1 MIGMNRQAL
10 SKPLS
15 KYPRLRI
22 APDCTFCTIRNVQP
36 RPQETH
42 QHFYSEC
49 IYVERL
55 WTDIRDWATGDHGAT
70 YKKRDKILGKPLQ
83 DTYSIDN
90 PIFRETIS
98 KIWRARYKNTNPTI
112 DHLKID

>member
-10 SKPLS
+10 NKPLS

-55 WTDIRDWATGDHGAT
+55 WTDIRDNMAKTRPHQTHPHTTHKAQT
-70 YKKRDKILGKPLQ
+70 
-83 DTYSIDN
+83 
-90 PIFRETIS
+90 
-98 KIWRARYKNTNPTI
+98 
-112 DHLKID
+112 